1 MKLRIL
7 IFAFLLCAL
16 QLGAQTKKIGPGPK
30 PAPIREDTSFRL
42 RGLAD
47 TIGFA
52 RTREQI
58 ETVMQRIDQSQS
70 ARLANIRKRY
80 DISNGDNWR
89 LAIAP
94 HDDYAYAGYMYPL
107 VLKNVQSKVV
117 IIFGVAHKAKKFGI
131 DNVLVFDSFTHW
143 RGPYGN
149 IKVSGMR
156 KEIEKELGPGQYV
169 VHDSLQTAE
178 HSVEAELPF
187 LQYFNKDVEIIS
199 ILVPPMP
206 YGRMQELSVPLAKAL
221 ARVFKK
227 HDLEWGTDVSLLIS
241 SDAVHYGDED
251 WSGSDFAFFGTDSL
265 GYNQAVGREKQIIQE
280 CLEGDLLAPKVQKFT
295 RYTVQDNDYRTYK
308 WTWCGRY
315 SVPFGMLTAL
325 QLQTELA
332 AKPLQGMS
340 LDYCTSID
348 HPLIQVDNAGMGIT
362 AKAYMRH
369 WVGYPCIVFR

>member
-7 IFAFLLCAL
+7 IYSLLFAL
-16 QLGAQTKKIGPGPK
+16 QLGAQTKRIGPGPK
-30 PAPIREDTSFRL
+30 PMIVREDTSLRL

-52 RTREQI
+52 HTREQI

-70 ARLANIRKRY
+70 ARLAAIRRRY

-117 IIFGVAHKAKKFGI
+117 IIFGVAHKAKKIGI

-143 RGPYGN
+143 RGPYGH
-149 IKVSGMR
+149 IKVSAMR
-156 KEIEKELGPGQYV
+156 KEIEKELEPAQYV
-169 VHDSLQTAE
+169 VQDSLQSTE

-187 LQYFNKDVEIIS
+187 LQYFNREVEIIS

-206 YGRMQELSVPLAKAL
+206 YSRMQELAVPLGKAL
-221 ARVFKK
+221 AKVFKK

-241 SDAVHYGDED
+241 SDAVHYGDEE

-265 GYNQAVGREKQIIQE
+265 GYNQAVGREKQIIHE
-280 CLEGDLLAPKVQKFT
+280 CLEGDLLAPKIQKFT
-295 RYTVQDNDYRTYK
+295 RYMVQENDYRTYK

-315 SVPFGMLTAL
+315 SVPFGMLTGL
-325 QLQTELA
+325 QLQAELS

-348 HPLIQVDNAGMGIT
+348 HPLIPVDNIGIGTT